1 VQASGVLSSGASS
14 AAAQAFHD
22 LAVFS
27 CDVAGPF
34 RRALLQEGYSVLF
47 LHRDGSRIPF
57 LHAAHEALNTAAL
70 CTTPSGQ
77 AAARF
82 SALRV
87 TSQALSSL
95 HAYAADGRLLSA
107 PFTTVQQYLELLET
121 ATRASEREVGD
132 AMVVLAAA
140 VSDFHVPDDALADH
154 KIQSSNHDEG
164 LTLHLAPV
172 PKRMRRLKAEWAP
185 SCYLVSFKLETDP
198 DVLMRKAAAALEK
211 HRCDVVVANLLQQR
225 YSELHVMTTAY
236 PAQEGGDADV
246 WRPASLANTADP
258 EAEADEAA
266 RSSAA
271 AHPGVQRAVH
281 WLPAASL
288 GQTTT
293 SASGGYAV
301 TDLIARPSAPA
312 GAAGQ
317 PGRYATPPLERAL
330 AHELV
335 RLHAGRTAHK

>member
-1 VQASGVLSSGASS
+1 MLAL
-14 AAAQAFHD
+14 AFNVAD
-22 LAVFS
+22 LY
-27 CDVAGPF
+27 C
-34 RRALLQEGYSVLF
+34 RALLQEGYSVLF
-47 LHRDGSRIPF
+47 LHREGSRMPF

-70 CTTPSGQ
+70 CKNASEQ

-87 TSQALSSL
+87 TNQALSLL

-107 PFTTVQQYLELLET
+107 PFTTVQQYMDLLEM

-140 VSDFHVPDDALADH
+140 VSDFHVPEEDLAHH

-198 DVLMRKAAAALEK
+198 DLLMRKAAAALQK

-236 PAQEGGDADV
+236 PAQEGGEADM
-246 WRPASLANTADP
+246 WRPATLANTADP

-266 RSSAA
+266 RSAAA

-281 WLPAASL
+281 WLPSSSL

-301 TDLIARPSAPA
+301 IDLIARPSAPA

-317 PGRYATPPLERAL
+317 PGGYTTPPLERAL

-335 RLHAGRTAHK
+335 RLHAGRTGHK